1 MVKSALLASI
11 LLVAGCAAPLAVDRR
26 EDLKPYREL
35 NHTYLGSGE
44 TSFAS
49 RLVLQAADLE
59 SLYES
64 SPNEALARLHTL
76 AETTDTR
83 DTLFAL
89 AELSLER
96 GIQMRDPDR
105 CLAASVYAYLFLVGE
120 ADRPPPSAFDARFR
134 WACDIYSTG
143 LARGF
148 AVGENRDFVP
158 SQGTRRLPVG
168 ELRVR
173 RIGGE
178 FAVGGVH
185 FERFEPANEFL
196 VRGVRGR
203 VRSSGIGAPLLA
215 RGEVVETEHSKS
227 SQYFPPKMCAA
238 ATAVL
243 QVQGEFAD
251 LSSKGL
257 DATIEIVSP
266 YTGRLDVD
274 IRGRRVP
281 IEIDATTVLAA
292 SLGDEGFLSFENA
305 GFMGGKTSFKNG
317 LLMLGPYQPGKVPV
331 VLVHGTG
338 SSPTRWAELLNEMYR
353 DPEIRK
359 GCQFWLFIYSSGGPI
374 LAPAADLRDALTTA
388 VTNFDPEGTD
398 AALSDMVVVGHS
410 QGGLLTQLLV
420 TSSGDRFWRN
430 LTTDKKF
437 EDVDLDPD
445 TRKMMQRVVFFE
457 PLPAVTRVVFI
468 CTPHR
473 GSFLAEGIVGWLG
486 RQFASI
492 PGKVMDLGTSL
503 TTKGM
508 ETLLGRT
515 EEFRLPTSV
524 DNMDPGSPF
533 NTALNELPIAPNVV
547 IHSIV
552 GAKNDGP
559 LEDADDGVV
568 SYSSA
573 HIDRGTELVVRDE
586 HSLQGNPATVAEVR
600 RILREHLGARAA
612 PAPAPAQPQGK

>member
-1 MVKSALLASI
+1 MKKSAFLAWI
-11 LLVAGCAAPLAVDRR
+11 LLIAGCAAPLSVERR
-26 EDLKPYREL
+26 EDLSPYREL

-59 SLYES
+59 PLYETE
-64 SPNEALARLHTL
+64 PDEALARLHAL

-89 AELSLER
+89 AELSLAR
-96 GIQMRDPDR
+96 GIRMRDPDR
-105 CLAASVYAYLFLVGE
+105 CLAAAVYAYLFLVGE
-120 ADRPPPSAFDARFR
+120 ADVPPPSAFDARFR

-143 LARGF
+143 IARGF
-148 AVGENRDFVP
+148 AAGENRDFVP
-158 SQGTRRLPVG
+158 AEGSRRLPVG

-185 FERFEPANEFL
+185 FERFEPSNEFL
-196 VRGVRGR
+196 IRGVRGR
-203 VRSSGIGAPLLA
+203 VRTSGIGAPLLA
-215 RGEVVETEHSKS
+215 RGEVAETDKVPSAR
-227 SQYFPPKMCAA
+227 YFPPRMCAA

-243 QVQGEFAD
+243 LVNGEFAD

-266 YTGRLDVD
+266 YAGALDVD
-274 IRGRRVP
+274 IRGHRVP

-292 SLGDEGFLSFENA
+292 SLGDEGFMKFENA
-305 GFMGGKTSFKNG
+305 GFLGGKTTFQNG
-317 LLMLGPYQPGKVPV
+317 LLMLTPYQRGKVPV

-374 LAPAADLRDALTTA
+374 LAPAADLREALTTA
-388 VTNFDPEGTD
+388 TEQFDPDGTD
-398 AALSDMVVVGHS
+398 SALRDMVVVGHS
-410 QGGLLTQLLV
+410 QGGLLTRLLV

-430 LTTDKKF
+430 FSAEKSFDEVKLEPETSAA
-437 EDVDLDPD
+437 L
-445 TRKMMQRVVFFE
+445 RRVLFFE
-457 PLPAVTRVVFI
+457 PLPSVKRVVFV

-473 GSFLAEGIVGWLG
+473 GSFLAEGVIGWLG
-486 RQFASI
+486 RKFASI
-492 PGKVMDLGTSL
+492 PGKVMDLGTTL
-503 TTKGM
+503 TSKGM
-508 ETLLGRT
+508 DTLLGRT

-533 NTALNELPIAPNVV
+533 LTALDELPIAPDVKVHSVV
-547 IHSIV
+547 GQKSS
-552 GAKNDGP
+552 GP
-559 LEDADDGVV
+559 IEEADDGVV
-568 SYSSA
+568 SYPSA
-573 HIDRGTELVVRDE
+573 HLDRGTEVVVHDE

-600 RILREHLGARAA
+600 RILREHLAARGTAVPLA
-612 PAPAPAQPQGK
+612 TPAK